1 MKEDMEEEKIQDR
14 VGRDRRRWGE
24 KRRGGDGKNNRQMR
38 K

>member
-24 KRRGGDGKNNRQMR
+24 KKEGWRREEQ
-38 K
+38 